1 MLLNRQHPSES
12 TPSAPQ
18 KSVPEKYGQPH
29 CDISGK
35 LYCTD
40 KNGNV
45 VSLCS
50 TANFSQQSDNSL
62 KTNNH
67 TINKDIPS
75 SAAFSDFHYSFSESS
90 ENGTFAV
97 RVLPTGDTEESESNY
112 NVAIHGLGSAAY
124 EPLENLASKE
134 DLKSVDAISLSGSS
148 LQDIINFIKDY
159 VDNKEVTP

>member
-12 TPSAPQ
+12 SPSAPH

-40 KNGNV
+40 KDGNI

-50 TANFSQQSDNSL
+50 TANFSQQADNSL

-67 TINKDIPS
+67 IVNKDVPS
-75 SAAFSDFHYSFSESS
+75 QSVFSDFHYSFSEGN

-97 RVLPTGDTEESESNY
+97 RVLPTGDTLEQENSY
-112 NVAIHGLGSAAY
+112 NVAVHGLGSAAY
-124 EPLENLASKE
+124 TSLDRLATKD
-134 DLKSVDAISLSGSS
+134 DLKTVDAISLGGSS
-148 LQDIINFIKDY
+148 LQDLITFIKDY
-159 VDNKEVTP
+159 VDNKEVAP